1 MGDNIPT
8 CWNCFSKTKTKR
20 STSITIPKVSSSMD
34 KGYVVENHLKHQSDF
49 FKKTRDTNL
58 LSIALDY
65 HCLKTSQGGGN

>member
-1 MGDNIPT
+1 
-8 CWNCFSKTKTKR
+8 
-20 STSITIPKVSSSMD
+20 MD

-65 HCLKTSQGGGN
+65 HCLKTSQGGGNWMVINTVFCNQESI